1 MGTFAGDFALPL
13 SFRATAL
20 DGTVTTLDDAIN
32 SFDGGESATME
43 VSGND
48 PFTMGDG
55 PNDGSVATVDFIGML
70 SVLLIVV
77 AACAIV
83 GLIAYKRRSKA
94 KDALAKA
101 EITIEQ
107 SIVIEDLEAQIEE
120 QNTDGSKTYSSEID
134 VVTR

>member
-1 MGTFAGDFALPL
+1 MGIDVVSLEMRGNGQSDWTMGTIQNDAAGDYYTFAGDFALPL

-32 SFDGGESATME
+32 SFDGGESATMA

-70 SVLLIVV
+70 SVL
-77 AACAIV
+77 
-83 GLIAYKRRSKA
+83 
-94 KDALAKA
+94 
-101 EITIEQ
+101 
-107 SIVIEDLEAQIEE
+107 
-120 QNTDGSKTYSSEID
+120 
-134 VVTR
+134 